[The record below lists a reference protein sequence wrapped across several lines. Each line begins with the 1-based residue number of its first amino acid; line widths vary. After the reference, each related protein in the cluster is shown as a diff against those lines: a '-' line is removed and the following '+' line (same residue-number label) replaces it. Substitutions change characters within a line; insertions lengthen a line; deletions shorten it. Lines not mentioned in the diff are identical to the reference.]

1 MKIVTVYGTRPELIK
16 LSEVIKKLDQS
27 FEHILIDTGQN
38 SDFHLNKIFLKD
50 LKIRK
55 PDLANTFYGFRCSR
69 SAKQSPQ
76 HK

>member
-16 LSEVIKKLDQS
+16 LSVIKKLDQS

-38 SDFHLNKIFLKD
+38 SDFHLNKIFED

-55 PDLANTFYGFRCSR
+55 PNYF
-69 SAKQSPQ
+69 
-76 HK
+76 